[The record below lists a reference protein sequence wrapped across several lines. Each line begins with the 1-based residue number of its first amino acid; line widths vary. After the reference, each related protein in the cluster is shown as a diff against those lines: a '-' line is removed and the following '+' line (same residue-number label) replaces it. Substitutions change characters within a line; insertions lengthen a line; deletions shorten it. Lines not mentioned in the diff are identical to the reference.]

1 MAEITDLI
9 TEELSKKSELKE
21 LRKNINELLEQTIEY
36 KCVLDSILE
45 MEPLTVSEK
54 SAKSQA
60 LKLSY
65 EHFKP
70 RDEE

>member
-9 TEELSKKSELKE
+9 SEELSKKSELKD

-45 MEPLTVSEK
+45 M
-54 SAKSQA
+54 
-60 LKLSY
+60 
-65 EHFKP
+65 
-70 RDEE
+70 